1 MIVVS
6 LCIKAI
12 NLIKLKRFMLYIND
26 IDSSMRLLDNYLITY
41 RFRPRFAGEGSSRVN
56 PNANPTQLY
65 SYINGFKTRP

>member
-12 NLIKLKRFMLYIND
+12 NLIKLKTFMLYIND
-26 IDSSMRLLDNYLITY
+26 IHSFLWLLDNYLITY